1 MDLKNKLSLVA
12 VTCSIVLS
20 GCGSSSDTVILDDPT
35 VADSDT
41 DLAGSDPDDV
51 VVEGSFFN
59 AEDGLSFASDLGE
72 ASSMFTQ
79 VLDSSSNV
87 FDDDT
92 PDDDDP
98 TDDLVEDDT
107 AAAEC
112 DSGSISTSVETDA
125 NDNPESASIVFNDC
139 VASGQTTT
147 GSLAISTSSLDGPE
161 IVTIEIADFATSG
174 PEGDS
179 SVDGVITLIAQ
190 GESSF
195 LVDSTLLTLTADDE
209 TVTFSDLSFD
219 ASADAIAGTVTI
231 GGQTSIAS
239 SSDGAIDLS
248 LDPAFSGPEDGN
260 PAIGVLTLTHEDGS
274 SLVIDANTG
283 DPDTFAFTI
292 NDNGSIS
299 TGIGQWDEDL
309 VAPAVAVSDVIDLNF

>member
-1 MDLKNKLSLVA
+1 
-12 VTCSIVLS
+12 
-20 GCGSSSDTVILDDPT
+20 
-35 VADSDT
+35 
-41 DLAGSDPDDV
+41 
-51 VVEGSFFN
+51 
-59 AEDGLSFASDLGE
+59 
-72 ASSMFTQ
+72 MFTQ

-139 VASGQTTT
+139 VISGQTTT

-179 SVDGVITLIAQ
+179 SVDGVITLITQ
-190 GESSF
+190 GESSL
-195 LVDSTLLTLTADDE
+195 LVDSTLLTLTAGDE
-209 TVTFSDLSFD
+209 TVVFSDLSFD
-219 ASADAIAGTVTI
+219 ASADDIAGTVTI
-231 GGQTSIAS
+231 GGQTTIAS
-239 SSDGAIDLS
+239 SSDGSIELL

-299 TGIGQWDEDL
+299 TGIGQWDDDL